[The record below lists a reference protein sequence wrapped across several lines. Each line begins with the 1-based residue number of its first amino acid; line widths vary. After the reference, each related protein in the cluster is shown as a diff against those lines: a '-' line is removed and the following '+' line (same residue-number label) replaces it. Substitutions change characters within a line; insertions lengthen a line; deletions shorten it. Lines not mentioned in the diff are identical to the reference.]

1 MESVDALIKG
11 IQEYKGG
18 VVLVSHDARL
28 IASTGCELWVCE
40 GGGRVRANQLA
51 VRSMIR
57 CTCQLLFFHRFNLVG
72 AEGKGAEVRAL
83 RRREKSCF
91 WRGRLF
97 GVSIA

>member
-40 GGGRVRANQLA
+40 GDGRVSTKAKSF
-51 VRSMIR
+51 RSR
-57 CTCQLLFFHRFNLVG
+57 TS
-72 AEGKGAEVRAL
+72 AL
-83 RRREKSCF
+83 C
-91 WRGRLF
+91 
-97 GVSIA
+97 

>member
-40 GGGRVRANQLA
+40 GDGRVRLGCTFGRGWLRES
-51 VRSMIR
+51 RSH
-57 CTCQLLFFHRFNLVG
+57 TLFSPV
-72 AEGKGAEVRAL
+72 
-83 RRREKSCF
+83 RRRRIPSSQNV
-91 WRGRLF
+91 GRLLQWR
-97 GVSIA
+97 VAAVN

>member
-40 GGGRVRANQLA
+40 SGGRVRGKLDVAPSVWCRSQVLLA
-51 VRSMIR
+51 VYAG
-57 CTCQLLFFHRFNLVG
+57 VD
-72 AEGKGAEVRAL
+72 
-83 RRREKSCF
+83 F
-91 WRGRLF
+91 WF
-97 GVSIA
+97 V

>member
-40 GGGRVRANQLA
+40 GGGRVRLNPLHCLK
-51 VRSMIR
+51 VLPS
-57 CTCQLLFFHRFNLVG
+57 F
-72 AEGKGAEVRAL
+72 
-83 RRREKSCF
+83 
-91 WRGRLF
+91 
-97 GVSIA
+97 